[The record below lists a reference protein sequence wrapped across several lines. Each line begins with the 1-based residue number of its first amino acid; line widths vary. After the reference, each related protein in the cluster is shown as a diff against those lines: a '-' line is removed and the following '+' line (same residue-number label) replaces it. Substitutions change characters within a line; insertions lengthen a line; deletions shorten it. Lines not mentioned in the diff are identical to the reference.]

1 MTSRLRWLPALV
13 GVAYVL
19 TVAVVG
25 PDLVRD
31 LHWNTDISGP
41 LALAERL
48 RGSGP
53 VSIPHFGTWTTYWF
67 LLATR
72 GLPGHEDLWE
82 ALGYAFT
89 VTAALLL
96 GWATARVAGRWAGVT
111 AGAAA
116 LLVGPFALRP
126 LMTLVYHVTNP
137 FTAAVLGAYLVL
149 LPRKRSLL
157 LGAGVGVLAGAN
169 AASDPL
175 LWVAGI
181 APFALAAALL
191 ARSLRSRAIAAQ
203 AVVTLGVT
211 IATAIAT
218 SLLMRGLGYHVVG
231 LDLKVVSLGELP
243 GNVEHLA
250 RMAAL
255 LGGANYA
262 FEPGYPAEPWR
273 ALLAVLVIAAI
284 AAPPAAAL
292 KLILARAAPLE
303 RAYACY
309 WGAASALL
317 CLAFVITPNARDLG
331 PPSTYYLLT
340 LSLAAGAGIALLA
353 AGSRVAQLA
362 VALGVAFIGAVN
374 IAGIA
379 DGRAGGSPVL
389 ATYER
394 PLVELLERNGV
405 TRGYAGYWDAQ
416 NLSWQTRMRLLVAPV
431 TRCTRTQLCP
441 YDFFTIRSWYT
452 PHPGG
457 SFLLLDDTNNVVAG
471 APPFVRSA
479 TDSRRFGPLTVYLFD
494 YDIARHVRLPRT

>member
-1 MTSRLRWLPALV
+1 MTARLRWLPLFV
-13 GVAYVL
+13 GAAYVV
-19 TVAVVG
+19 TVAAVG

-48 RGSGP
+48 RGDGP

-72 GLPGHEDLWE
+72 GLSGHEHLWE

-89 VTAALLL
+89 LTAALLL

-149 LPRKRSLL
+149 LPRSRSIWL
-157 LGAGVGVLAGAN
+157 AVGVGLLAGAN

-191 ARSLRSRAIAAQ
+191 ARLLRSRAIAAR
-203 AVVTLGVT
+203 AGATLGVT
-211 IATAIAT
+211 IVSAVAT
-218 SLLMRGLGYHVVG
+218 SLVMRGLGYHVVG
-231 LDLKVVSLGELP
+231 LDLKPVSPSELP
-243 GNVEHLA
+243 GNVEHLV

-273 ALLAVLVIAAI
+273 LLVALLVLVAI
-284 AAPPAAAL
+284 AAPVAAAL
-292 KLILARAAPLE
+292 KLILGRAAPLE
-303 RAYACY
+303 RAFACY
-309 WGAASALL
+309 WGAASVLL
-317 CLAFVITPNARDLG
+317 CLAFVVTPNARDLG

-353 AGSRVAQLA
+353 AGSRAAQIA
-362 VALGVAFIGAVN
+362 VALGVTFVGAAN
-374 IAGIA
+374 IAGIV
-379 DGRAGGSPVL
+379 DGRAGGSPAL

-394 PLVELLERNGV
+394 PLVDLLEREGV

-431 TRCTRTQLCP
+431 TRCTTTQLCP

-452 PHPGG
+452 PRPGG
-457 SFLLLDDTNNVVAG
+457 SFLLLDGTNNVVAG
-471 APPFVRSA
+471 APPFVRNA
-479 TDSRRFGPLTVYLFD
+479 KDSRRFGPLTVYLFD
-494 YDIARHVRLPRT
+494 YDIARHVRLPPV

>member
-1 MTSRLRWLPALV
+1 MTSRLRWLPAIV
-13 GVAYVL
+13 GVAYVV
-19 TVAVVG
+19 TVAAVG

-31 LHWNTDISGP
+31 LNWNTDISGP

-48 RGSGP
+48 RGDGA

-72 GLPGHEDLWE
+72 SLPGHENLWE

-116 LLVGPFALRP
+116 LLVSPFALRP
-126 LMTLVYHVTNP
+126 LMTLFYHVTNP

-149 LPRKRSLL
+149 LPRRRSFVL
-157 LGAGVGVLAGAN
+157 AVGVGLLAGAN

-181 APFALAAALL
+181 APFALAAGLL
-191 ARSLRSRAIAAQ
+191 ARLLRSRAIA
-203 AVVTLGVT
+203 VRTGITLAVT
-211 IATAIAT
+211 IAAAIAT
-218 SLLMRGLGYHVVG
+218 NVLMHGLGYHVAG
-231 LDLKVVSLGELP
+231 LDLKLAPLSELP
-243 GNVEHLA
+243 GNVSHLA

-262 FEPGYPAEPWR
+262 YEPGYPAEPLR
-273 ALLAVLVIAAI
+273 LLVAVLVIVAI
-284 AAPPAAAL
+284 AAPVVAAL
-292 KLILARAAPLE
+292 KLALARAAPLA
-303 RAYACY
+303 RAFACY
-309 WGAASALL
+309 WGAASVLL
-317 CLAFVITPNARDLG
+317 CLAFVVTPNARDLG

-340 LSLAAGAGIALLA
+340 LPLAAGAGIALLA
-353 AGSRVAQLA
+353 ARSGSAQLV
-362 VALGVAFIGAVN
+362 VALGVALVGAVN

-379 DGRAGGSPVL
+379 DGRAGGSPPL
-389 ATYER
+389 ATYKR
-394 PLVELLERNGV
+394 PLVELLEREGV

-441 YDFFTIRSWYT
+441 FDFFTIRSWYL
-452 PHPGG
+452 PHPGR
-457 SFLLLDDTNNVVAG
+457 SFLLLDDTNNVIHG
-471 APPFVRSA
+471 TPPFVSDA
-479 TDSRRFGPLTVYLFD
+479 TGTHRFGPLTVYLFD
-494 YDIARHVRLPRT
+494 YDIARHVRLPAA